1 MNGQCP
7 SWVDVPGVPQ
17 GSILLH
23 LFLIYINDLTDNL
36 TSNQKLFA
44 DDTSLFSTVT
54 DQNPTANQIN
64 NDFHSINT
72 WAYQWKM
79 NFNPD
84 TSRQGEEFIISRK
97 IKLLLI
103 LNLISTITQYMK
115 AQLKNILEYFSI

>member
-1 MNGQCP
+1 M
-7 SWVDVPGVPQ
+7 DVPGVPQ

-54 DQNPTANQIN
+54 EQNPTANQIN
-64 NDFHSINT
+64 NDLHSINT